1 MVKRVL
7 NISLVTKM
15 VKYVCILL
23 PKWAHIEE
31 ILMKLNIC
39 LSLLRD
45 VELLKKYNEIWEKVS
60 NSIEKRFNNEPV

>member
-1 MVKRVL
+1 
-7 NISLVTKM
+7 M

-23 PKWAHIEE
+23 PNRAHIEE

-39 LSLLRD
+39 LPLLRD